1 MGGPPRVRRHRWGWG
16 HGRRGRVG
24 PRGGGLL
31 RPRTRGSLP
40 AQEGKQKGKGRRNS
54 NEEEGLK
61 DLIAAI
67 AKASADRDAR
77 RAAEDALKAEER
89 RRSQEMW
96 DSSVKRELDHN
107 ARMVEM
113 RTNTIMVF
121 KHFMEK

>member
-1 MGGPPRVRRHRWGWG
+1 M
-16 HGRRGRVG
+16 
-24 PRGGGLL
+24 
-31 RPRTRGSLP
+31 S
-40 AQEGKQKGKGRRNS
+40 
-54 NEEEGLK
+54 
-61 DLIAAI
+61 
-67 AKASADRDAR
+67 R